1 MKGHAAFP
9 DFQNIQRRCQ
19 IGSRIVKQNIAQ
31 PTTYQYPDKAGIQ
44 QPVQLVVA
52 QNRLTGLDL
61 AAHQPPAAY
70 QPCHIGQRIPS
81 DLHGAQCNG
90 HGVYRWEGEL
100 KTGTEV
106 LLLIKT
112 ASTCWERLEAEIKR
126 LHPYELPEIIA
137 VPITAGHK
145 PYIDWIKAGTE

>member
-1 MKGHAAFP
+1 MEPNPQLMNADTLLVMTTCP
-9 DFQNIQRRCQ
+9 DEDCAESLSTHLIEENLASCI
-19 IGSRIVKQNIAQ
+19 
-31 PTTYQYPDKAGIQ
+31 
-44 QPVQLVVA
+44 
-52 QNRLTGLDL
+52 NRLPG
-61 AAHQPPAAY
+61 
-70 QPCHIGQRIPS
+70 INS
-81 DLHGAQCNG
+81 
-90 HGVYRWEGEL
+90 VYRWEGEL

>member
-1 MKGHAAFP
+1 MEPNPQLMDADTLLVMTTCP
-9 DFQNIQRRCQ
+9 DEACAE
-19 IGSRIVKQNIAQ
+19 SLS
-31 PTTYQYPDKAGIQ
+31 TH
-44 QPVQLVVA
+44 LVEENLA
-52 QNRLTGLDL
+52 SCINRLPG
-61 AAHQPPAAY
+61 
-70 QPCHIGQRIPS
+70 INS
-81 DLHGAQCNG
+81 
-90 HGVYRWEGEL
+90 VYRWEGEL

-145 PYIDWIKAGTE
+145 PYIDWIKAGTK